1 MTDGRMGRRGRA
13 GRGWWVALALAAV
26 AVVAVLVL
34 PGVLTESL
42 YDNRPSGVACG
53 DLPER
58 SRVEA
63 ALEAHAELVGRIEAV
78 GDQVDVAVVAPCD
91 SHPDRAEIRVFYPG
105 GDDRERIEDV
115 LDDDGFGVPISLV
128 NA

>member
-1 MTDGRMGRRGRA
+1 M
-13 GRGWWVALALAAV
+13 LAAV
-26 AVVAVLVL
+26 AAGAVLVL
-34 PGVLTESL
+34 PGVLTEAL

-63 ALEAHAELVGRIEAV
+63 ALEAHAGLVGRIEAV

-91 SHPDRAEIRVFYPG
+91 SDPDQAEIRVFYPG
-105 GDDRERIEDV
+105 GDDRARITQI
-115 LDDDGFGVPISLV
+115 LDDEDFGVPVSLV
-128 NA
+128 NV